1 MGSEEE
7 NKIRE
12 EVNTRIEKERTQRE
26 EEEKQ
31 EKVEEEEEEGRLK
44 VGREQGVRNEE
55 MGGGSIAKRRSEV
68 WGERRE
74 ESEGFEYSVVEE
86 SEGCDDD
93 VEIIGG
99 SVPQTLNKII
109 GENVPQTLNKISGDN
124 VPQTLN
130 KTSYVQNWL
139 KRGEEEQ
146 SNGFSDDDQLEESV
160 EDIDKDIDK
169 ETTPYNTEDSFEETG
184 VETVVEGEVGDV
196 GTSKRKRG
204 PSKAPRAVTDENADD
219 VSKPAKK
226 SRKYCCGQC
235 EGFKRANCDACSAC
249 MDKPRNGGPNKL
261 KQKCANRACSA
272 Q

>member
-7 NKIRE
+7 NEIRE

-31 EKVEEEEEEGRLK
+31 EKEEEGRLK

-55 MGGGSIAKRRSEV
+55 MGRGSIANKRSEV

-146 SNGFSDDDQLEESV
+146 SNCFSDEDQHEESV
-160 EDIDKDIDK
+160 EDVDKDID
-169 ETTPYNTEDSFEETG
+169 EDIHGKGRRHE
-184 VETVVEGEVGDV
+184 
-196 GTSKRKRG
+196 KRI
-204 PSKAPRAVTDENADD
+204 
-219 VSKPAKK
+219 
-226 SRKYCCGQC
+226 
-235 EGFKRANCDACSAC
+235 
-249 MDKPRNGGPNKL
+249 
-261 KQKCANRACSA
+261 
-272 Q
+272 